1 MAENFNHAS
10 VRLSYGGEDVTR
22 TFIRLLLRISF
33 PYKEVDLNRMY
44 DFLLVDDLKKRL
56 CTFNDIDVAPQTIDF
71 YLRKPDE
78 NTLKYTIKSY
88 SEALH
93 ATAIFQSPTMLGKP
107 PINPHYHSLFN
118 FAAIGADSEFDE
130 LHSAAQSSLLSAF
143 ASQAMLSS
151 GLDPSKRDL
160 LNSDTISRNEYLP
173 QIGSPSSTP
182 LEMPESERNSPTL
195 DEAEGLPQ
203 LLAPNELQEQA
214 SRSNL
219 IPLDVNLFCPV
230 LNAITESIKQASTG
244 NEERNKRLWQS
255 ILLTGGGGLIS
266 GFAHNL
272 ENGFGVYSEIF

>member
-1 MAENFNHAS
+1 M
-10 VRLSYGGEDVTR
+10 LS
-22 TFIRLLLRISF
+22 
-33 PYKEVDLNRMY
+33 
-44 DFLLVDDLKKRL
+44 
-56 CTFNDIDVAPQTIDF
+56 
-71 YLRKPDE
+71 
-78 NTLKYTIKSY
+78 
-88 SEALH
+88 
-93 ATAIFQSPTMLGKP
+93 KP
-107 PINPHYHSLFN
+107 PINPHCHSLFN

-160 LNSDTISRNEYLP
+160 LNTETVSQNEYMP
-173 QIGSPSSTP
+173 QTGSPSSTP
-182 LEMPESERNSPTL
+182 VEMPDSERNSPTL

-203 LLAPNELQEQA
+203 FLAPNELQEQA

-219 IPLDVNLFCPV
+219 IPLNVNLFCPT

-272 ENGFGVYSEIF
+272 ENGFGVFSEIF